1 MRVNTGERL
10 MGNQVLLVEDEP
22 NIIEAISFLLHR
34 DGWQVR
40 THSDGADA
48 VKIIT
53 RTAPDLLIL
62 DVMLPNRSGI
72 DILIDLRAQT
82 ETKSLPVLMLSAKG
96 QTKDR
101 EAAETAGA
109 NLYMTKPFSNRAMV
123 EAARR
128 LVTP

>member
-1 MRVNTGERL
+1 
-10 MGNQVLLVEDEP
+10 MGNQVLLIEDEA
-22 NIIEAISFLLHR
+22 NIIEAITFLLQR

-40 THSDGADA
+40 AHSDGADA
-48 VKIIT
+48 VQTIT
-53 RTAPDLLIL
+53 RAAPDLLIL

-72 DILIDLRAQT
+72 DILTDLRAQAA
-82 ETKSLPVLMLSAKG
+82 TKFLPVLMLSAKG
-96 QTKDR
+96 QAQDR
-101 EAAETAGA
+101 KAAEMAGV